1 MVMRIIIKKMNSL
14 SLKECDLVMSAV
26 VMTIKR
32 FQIADFVHPWFSD
45 SVVLVIP
52 NPFLSTN
59 IGAIWQPFRF
69 EVCLAIHLAN
79 QNKQPL
85 TDLFAEKVW
94 ILVVLSP
101 VVIIFVLRCFNN
113 GTRNTKDEPWSKNIF
128 RQPFNYVIRTLLSQG
143 KKQ

>member
-1 MVMRIIIKKMNSL
+1 MNSL

-69 EVCLAIHLAN
+69 EVCPCDSSSYN

-85 TDLFAEKVW
+85 TYLFAGKVW
-94 ILVVLSP
+94 ILVALSP
-101 VVIIFVLRCFNN
+101 LVIIFVLRCFNN